1 MHKYTEI
8 RAVLRHPS
16 ARAGDNRKGRET
28 QAVFIVQCNPR
39 EPEGIRK
46 ITTATRKAA
55 LEVANDFLKQGMRF
69 VTVAADGHVYTT
81 EDFAT
86 TVPGVRGC

>member
-1 MHKYTEI
+1 M
-8 RAVLRHPS
+8 
-16 ARAGDNRKGRET
+16 
-28 QAVFIVQCNPR
+28 FIVQCNPR

-69 VTVAADGHVYTT
+69 VTVAADGDLYTA

-86 TVPGVRGC
+86 TVPGVREC